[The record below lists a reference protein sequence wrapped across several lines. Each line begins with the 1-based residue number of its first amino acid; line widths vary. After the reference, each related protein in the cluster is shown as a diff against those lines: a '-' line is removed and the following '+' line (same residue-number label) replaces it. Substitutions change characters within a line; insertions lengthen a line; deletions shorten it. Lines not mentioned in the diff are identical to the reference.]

1 MITTLRTDAK
11 MEWQGNPVWDPYS
24 WSWATAGATTVNE
37 GCEKDL
43 RLLSVHDFPEKDG
56 GPALQVLIGL
66 EKMCFS
72 TILRLD
78 DDAGIPKLFKKLQA
92 LRGYSL
98 EEIGEVEF

>member
-1 MITTLRTDAK
+1 VFTIFQK
-11 MEWQGNPVWDPYS
+11 
-24 WSWATAGATTVNE
+24 
-37 GCEKDL
+37 
-43 RLLSVHDFPEKDG
+43 KDG
-56 GPALQVLIGL
+56 GAALQVLIGL